1 MLLKLHK
8 LIKWVGLIGCCLV
21 SLLAGGWVTGGP
33 VWSVLSNAMGMD
45 ETVAVGSRAGDD
57 TFQASSI

>member
-8 LIKWVGLIGCCLV
+8 LIKWVGLIVCVLV
-21 SLLAGGWVTGGP
+21 SLLAGGWVTGGA

-45 ETVAVGSRAGDD
+45 ETVAVGS
-57 TFQASSI
+57 QA